1 MQSVVNLIMSCYELL
16 NIDCMP
22 GMVSMWETN
31 YSDLTF
37 FIDQYRQEIQVQY
50 KKNATRN
57 YHISKYA
64 TRILRTPKEL

>member
-50 KKNATRN
+50 KKMQQETI
-57 YHISKYA
+57 ISQSMQQGF
-64 TRILRTPKEL
+64 